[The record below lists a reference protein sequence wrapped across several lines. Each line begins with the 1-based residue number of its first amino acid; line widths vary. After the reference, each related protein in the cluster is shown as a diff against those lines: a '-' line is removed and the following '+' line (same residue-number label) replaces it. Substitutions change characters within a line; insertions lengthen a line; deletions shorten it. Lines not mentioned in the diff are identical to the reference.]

1 MDTFTR
7 RDMMKIGIRIVMGAT
22 AGSLFHGMVSGCSN
36 SEPNRVDIDSI
47 VRGTTRAD
55 IGPITL
61 SVVYD
66 NFCFKKPLKA
76 DWGFSCLVQG
86 LDKVILFDAG
96 WNPDVLL
103 GNMAKI
109 GLDPRLIDVV
119 FVSHDHPDHAGGVER
134 MLEGRYGPDVF
145 VPKSFPGGDKKTL
158 RDMGAKVIDIGM
170 PGVVTKNC
178 FSTGEMKSMM
188 RNEHALV
195 IRTNRGM
202 IILTGCAHP
211 GVVSIIERAKQL
223 ANDDVLLVAGGFHL
237 LEHYDASLRKIA
249 SRFKALGVQ
258 YVSPMHCSGGEAR
271 KIFSEVYGEKYLKG
285 GVGRVITVSDLTA
298 PHVTAA

>member
-7 RDMMKIGIRIVMGAT
+7 RDIMKKGIRLVMGAT
-22 AGSLFHGMVSGCSN
+22 AGTLFHGMVSGCSD
-36 SEPNRVDIDSI
+36 SKPSRAVIDII
-47 VRGTTRAD
+47 VRETRRAD

-76 DWGFSCLVQG
+76 DWGFSCFVQG
-86 LDKVILFDAG
+86 LDQVILFDAG
-96 WNPDVLL
+96 QYPDVLL
-103 GNMAKI
+103 GNMVKL

-119 FVSHDHPDHAGGVER
+119 FISHDHPDHTGSIEKI
-134 MLEGRYGPDVF
+134 LEGRQGPDVF
-145 VPKSFPGGDKKTL
+145 LPKSFPGGYKKTL
-158 RDMGAKVIDIGM
+158 RDMGARVIDIGM

-211 GVVSIIERAKQL
+211 GVVEIIERAKQL
-223 ANDDVLLVAGGFHL
+223 TNDEVLLVAGGFHL
-237 LEHYDASLRKIA
+237 LEDYGTSLRKIA
-249 SRFKALGVQ
+249 SRFKGLGVR

-271 KIFSEVYGEKYLKG
+271 KIFSEVYGERYLEG
-285 GVGRVITVSDLTA
+285 GVGRVIAANDLTA
-298 PHVTAA
+298 